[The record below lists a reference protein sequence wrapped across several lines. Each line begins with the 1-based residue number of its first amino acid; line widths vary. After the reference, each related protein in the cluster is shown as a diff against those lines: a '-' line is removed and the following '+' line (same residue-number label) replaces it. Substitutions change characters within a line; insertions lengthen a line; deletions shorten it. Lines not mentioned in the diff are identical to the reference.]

1 MLFDEYLL
9 FEFQVS
15 KAGSRT
21 RVLSMCFLTLKN
33 KKQKNIWCLFTYL
46 KSVLIM
52 KVMLM
57 MSTKMMMI
65 SLMKTAGNITAV
77 IKELMKKIKVVTVRA
92 MAKITVMV
100 SVFI

>member
-1 MLFDEYLL
+1 
-9 FEFQVS
+9 
-15 KAGSRT
+15 
-21 RVLSMCFLTLKN
+21 
-33 KKQKNIWCLFTYL
+33 
-46 KSVLIM
+46 M